1 MPENLGKYRGLL
13 SKSDYRKF
21 LASGQTLQQGG
32 KDGYVAA
39 TGDVTMLKN
48 TLNKYDMGDLH
59 TAKNKKK
66 KNKYIAI
73 HEAWKNEINA
83 QQIAK
88 GNVKLSRTEKQL
100 ALNTVLMD
108 RVNIDGFWADTKDK
122 NIYFVDDDRLEDV
135 YVDIEYEGEKK
146 RIFTSKIDPP
156 VLMKIQ
162 QSLRK
167 FNKPVNQNS
176 IAELWLK
183 KGSPK
188 NLSELYAED

>member
-1 MPENLGKYRGLL
+1 
-13 SKSDYRKF
+13 
-21 LASGQTLQQGG
+21 
-32 KDGYVAA
+32 
-39 TGDVTMLKN
+39 
-48 TLNKYDMGDLH
+48 
-59 TAKNKKK
+59 
-66 KNKYIAI
+66 
-73 HEAWKNEINA
+73 
-83 QQIAK
+83 
-88 GNVKLSRTEKQL
+88 
-100 ALNTVLMD
+100 MD

-167 FNKPVNQNS
+167 FNKPVNQSS

-188 NLSELYAED
+188 NLSELYAEY